1 MAAPRGT
8 QNPDVAAS
16 QALACDDRFS
26 QVQRL
31 LETIPQEF
39 DFFQAVRLLERIY
52 PGREAVGR
60 FVVPSIEVARFAA
73 HASMVFP
80 ASAIQQINWHAS
92 GPPTVLVN
100 FMGLT
105 GPQGVLP
112 LIYTQLIIERLR
124 AKDTSMMA
132 FFDIFN
138 HRAISLFYEAWEKY
152 RFAFAYERSKAPA
165 SAGGE
170 REQDPMSHVLMHLIG
185 IGTTGLPSRQAVPDH
200 ALLFYS
206 GLLSLHPRSS
216 AALRNLLWDY
226 FDVPVEIE
234 QYVGA
239 WYRLDVATQCRFD
252 KGSTYS
258 EQVGVGVIVGDEI
271 WDQQSGVRIRLGP
284 LSLQQYLD
292 FLPNG
297 TAYQPLKA
305 LVRFFGGDQTD
316 FEVQLVLKRDE
327 VPPCELGLEGSQ
339 GVEESGSQ
347 AVAPQ
352 LGWSTWAKTVPMG
365 YDPSDAILRL

>member
-1 MAAPRGT
+1 MAAPSGT
-8 QNPDVAAS
+8 QDPDVAAPL
-16 QALACDDRFS
+16 QASERYGE
-26 QVQRL
+26 VKKL
-31 LETIPQEF
+31 LETVPQEF
-39 DFFQAVRLLERIY
+39 DFFQAVRLIERIY
-52 PGREAVGR
+52 PEREPVGR
-60 FVVPSIEVARFAA
+60 FVVPSREAVRFSA
-73 HASMVFP
+73 HASMIFP
-80 ASAIQQINWHAS
+80 ASAIQEIQWETS
-92 GPPTVLVN
+92 GPPAIIVN

-112 LIYTQLIIERLR
+112 LFYTQLIIERVR
-124 AKDTSMMA
+124 AKDTGMLA

-138 HRAISLFYEAWEKY
+138 HRAISLFHAAWEKY
-152 RFAFAYERSKAPA
+152 RFAIAYEREP
-165 SAGGE
+165 G
-170 REQDPMSHVLMHLIG
+170 QDPISRALMHLIG
-185 IGTTGLPSRQAVPDH
+185 IGTEGLPARQAVPDQ

-216 AALRNLLWDY
+216 AALRNMLWDY

-239 WYRLDVATQCRFD
+239 WYRLDPSTQCRFE
-252 KGSTYS
+252 KGATYS

-284 LSLQQYLD
+284 LSLAQYLD

-305 LVRFFGGDQTD
+305 LVRFFGGDQMD
-316 FEVQLVLKRDE
+316 FEVQLVLKRNE
-327 VPPCELGLEGSQ
+327 VPPSEL

-347 AVAPQ
+347 GVRESRVAPQ
-352 LGWSTWAKTVPMG
+352 LGWSTWAKTAAMNR
-365 YDPSDAILRL
+365 DPSDTILRI